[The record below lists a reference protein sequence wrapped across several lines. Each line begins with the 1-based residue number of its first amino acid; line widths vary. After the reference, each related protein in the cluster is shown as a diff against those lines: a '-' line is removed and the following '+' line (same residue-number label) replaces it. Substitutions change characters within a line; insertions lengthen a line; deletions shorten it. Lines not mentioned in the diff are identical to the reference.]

1 MINFNEV
8 ADYYYWWNTDK
19 IDFVKGWNK
28 HQTDPDF
35 NSPLLDELSVSFE
48 KAFGTDIAIGITGFY
63 KKNHNLVR
71 YIPLFED
78 GTQLSAAN
86 YAQATYT
93 FADGSTVPY
102 YYQTSRPASYGYYTN
117 YDSDTN
123 YVYTAAVLTFSKKF
137 SDKWM
142 LDASFTYADW
152 KANYAKGDFGNGD
165 LTNYEYFD
173 GAVRAPAVSGSS
185 GLSGIYVNARWQFK
199 LSGLYQLPWGINVT
213 GVFQAREG
221 YVLPFSESVRRP
233 IESWTTIYPAG
244 EKFGD
249 NRLPTFWM
257 LSLGLEKTFK
267 ISDTANVT
275 LFVDGY
281 NVTNNNTTLLV
292 ETDLTADNFNEPLR
306 ILNPGIFQFGVRV
319 NF

>member
-1 MINFNEV
+1 MDLLGTVLLKPGDMITLTKQRLDEQAV
-8 ADYYYWWNTDK
+8 LDYYLERGY
-19 IDFVKGWNK
+19 
-28 HQTDPDF
+28 PD
-35 NSPLLDELSVSFE
+35 VQ
-48 KAFGTDIAIGITGFY
+48 
-63 KKNHNLVR
+63 V
-71 YIPLFED
+71 
-78 GTQLSAAN
+78 
-86 YAQATYT
+86 
-93 FADGSTVPY
+93 
-102 YYQTSRPASYGYYTN
+102 TSRVDEDATTSGTEYVVVFEIDEGIQVTVREIQFSGNSFAS
-117 YDSDTN
+117 
-123 YVYTAAVLTFSKKF
+123 
-137 SDKWM
+137 
-142 LDASFTYADW
+142 ASTLRGQMNT
-152 KANYAKGDFGNGD
+152 KAQSIFN
-165 LTNYEYFD
+165 
-173 GAVRAPAVSGSS
+173 
-185 GLSGIYVNARWQFK
+185 
-199 LSGLYQLPWGINVT
+199 T